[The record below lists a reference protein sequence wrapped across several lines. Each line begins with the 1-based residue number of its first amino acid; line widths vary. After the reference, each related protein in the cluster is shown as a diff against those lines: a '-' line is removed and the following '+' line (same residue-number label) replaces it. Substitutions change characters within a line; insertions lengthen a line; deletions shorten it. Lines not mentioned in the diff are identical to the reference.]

1 MENQEQLVSKWAA
14 LREGIKMSRFIKKQ
28 NLSKIEQTIIV
39 TIEPPFDVNSNFT
52 DAKYELPI
60 ETLAVSKNFSF
71 KENLMDTEFLQNS
84 NIIDKKQFSRIKN
97 SKLELADKFDN
108 ENDPFFDLDDKKD
121 NVFSTIEN
129 NNTLNKVNTKLKN
142 KSTMNRY
149 KIK

>member
-1 MENQEQLVSKWAA
+1 
-14 LREGIKMSRFIKKQ
+14 MSRFIKKQ

-39 TIEPPFDVNSNFT
+39 TIEAPFDVNSNFT
-52 DAKYELPI
+52 DAKYQLPI
-60 ETLAVSKNFSF
+60 ETLSVSKNFSF
-71 KENLMDTEFLQNS
+71 KENLMDTEFLQSS

-121 NVFSTIEN
+121 IISSTIEDN
-129 NNTLNKVNTKLKN
+129 NALNKVNTKLKN